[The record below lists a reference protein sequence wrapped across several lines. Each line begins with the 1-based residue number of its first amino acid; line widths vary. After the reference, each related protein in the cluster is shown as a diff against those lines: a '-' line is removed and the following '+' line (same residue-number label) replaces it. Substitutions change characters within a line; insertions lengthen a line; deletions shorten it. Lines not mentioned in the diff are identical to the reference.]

1 MAQNTVAQNEGPESS
16 AAKRIRDYA
25 DSMVMED
32 QHRREAWEE
41 ERWGALACAF
51 TCGTYDSRC
60 EGISPLRY
68 GIEATSRDQ
77 SERR

>member
-1 MAQNTVAQNEGPESS
+1 MT
-16 AAKRIRDYA
+16 AKILPISLIA
-25 DSMVMED
+25 HV
-32 QHRREAWEE
+32 QHRRGRREAWEE
-41 ERWGALACAF
+41 ERWYALAYAF